1 MNIKVEKVTIEDAK
15 ELLKIYA
22 PYVENTAISFEYEVP
37 AVEEFAGRI
46 KAIISK
52 YPYIKATADGEIL
65 GYAYA
70 TSFKGRRAY
79 DWAVETT
86 IYIKQDVRGNGIG
99 RMLYEIL
106 EKSLKEMGI
115 LNMNACI
122 AVAKEND
129 PHLTNASKCF
139 HEKMGFSMV
148 GTFHKSG
155 YKFDTWYDMIWM
167 EKILDEHNDNP
178 EVVKF
183 GSWTI

>member
-139 HEKMGFSMV
+139 HEMMGFSMV

-167 EKILDEHNDNP
+167 EKIIGQHKDNP
-178 EVVKF
+178 QAVKF